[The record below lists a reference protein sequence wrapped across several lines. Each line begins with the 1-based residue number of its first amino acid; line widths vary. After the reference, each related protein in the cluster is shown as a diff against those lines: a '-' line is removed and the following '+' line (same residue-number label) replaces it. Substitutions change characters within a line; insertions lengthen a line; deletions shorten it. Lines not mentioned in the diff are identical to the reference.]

1 MFKLTIIQMFFKED
15 RISDRDYNRF
25 VDTGEINQKI
35 LTRIAKKV
43 MKTQQLNEREMAI
56 FVGKTSE
63 INEILRNI

>member
-15 RISDRDYNRF
+15 EISDRDYNRF

-43 MKTQQLNEREMAI
+43 MKNQQLNEREMVI